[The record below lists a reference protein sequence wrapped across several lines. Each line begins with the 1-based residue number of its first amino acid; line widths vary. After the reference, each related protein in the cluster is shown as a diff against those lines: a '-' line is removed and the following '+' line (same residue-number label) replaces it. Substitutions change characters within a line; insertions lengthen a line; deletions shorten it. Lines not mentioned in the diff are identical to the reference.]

1 MCQAPSWQ
9 KGESGAGFRRKGRLL
24 SSFAQPSLSREPGA
38 PCTRRWSG
46 QNGASYPAEEAG
58 TWGHSGRAR
67 GGREV
72 WQVEQDRD
80 AEARRDDCAPV
91 IRQGGEDPPRQT

>member
-1 MCQAPSWQ
+1 MGPAIQQ
-9 KGESGAGFRRKGRLL
+9 RR
-24 SSFAQPSLSREPGA
+24 QEPGDI
-38 PCTRRWSG
+38 
-46 QNGASYPAEEAG
+46 PA
-58 TWGHSGRAR
+58 AR